1 MRKFVVTQKDSVLT
15 LLHFIADRLS
25 LSNKKA
31 KQLLDDRLVFVN
43 RKRVWIASYQLKKG
57 DNVEVLAGKT
67 TQSEKRTY
75 DILFQ
80 DNYYLIVS
88 KPPDIVTNGP
98 DSLENDLRAQLN
110 NKHIRAVHRLDKN
123 TSGVLIFAKNESAFE
138 EMKKLFKKHEIQKI
152 YRVMVMGKIGKTT
165 FSVNSPIGGQP
176 AVTHVQLLKKGEN
189 SSYLEVSTE
198 TGRRH
203 QIRIH
208 LASIGHP
215 LIGETEYTRKHIENT
230 LHREM
235 KRQMLHAYR
244 ISFVHPYTHQKNS
257 ATARIPH
264 DFEQCL
270 RVLVS

>member
-1 MRKFVVTQKDSVLT
+1 MRKFAVTQRESVLP
-15 LLHFIADRLS
+15 LLRFIAQKLS

-57 DNVEVLAGKT
+57 DNVEVLFDKT
-67 TQSEKRTY
+67 PQSEKRTY

-80 DNYYLIVS
+80 DDYYLIVA

-98 DSLENDLRAQLN
+98 NSLESDLRLQLN
-110 NKHIRAVHRLDKN
+110 NKHIYAVHRLDKD
-123 TSGVLIFAKNESAFE
+123 TSGAVIFAKNEDAFE
-138 EMKKLFKKHEIQKI
+138 EIKKVFKKHEIEKV
-152 YRVMVMGKIGKTT
+152 YRVIVMGDVYKTT
-165 FSVNSPIGGQP
+165 FSVNSPIGGQT

-215 LIGETEYTRKHIENT
+215 VIGEAEYARKHIEDA
-230 LHREM
+230 LHRET

-244 ISFVHPYTHQKNS
+244 ISFEHPYTHKKIS

-264 DFEQCL
+264 DFAQCL
-270 RVLVS
+270 RALIS